1 MTDKAIAVQ
10 LMLKMKYLQRLSV
23 ASVMAILLIIS
34 ASFFIKSTEKTQTAS
49 NQQDCK
55 SWKTEISQHK
65 TTLITKA
72 LCVRH
77 YFLLILVSSAPAN
90 FIRRNLIRQTWGTD
104 SNVEPRWRTF
114 FLLGQTR
121 NETLTVLL
129 ETEEKSYGDIIRGN
143 YFEHYW
149 NQSLK
154 VEMGFEWAARYCQFS
169 FLLKADD
176 DVFVNTKDLILLL
189 QRSTP
194 KNRLYMGKVQLNAKV
209 RRYGKFNVSYDEYA
223 GLTYPSYCSGAGFVL
238 SYDVVDCLVPLFDV
252 ANPFRIDDTYV
263 GILVNKVGI
272 TPVDHRRFIFPFTN
286 YDDCYFVPHTL
297 VQHRAVGQCLIRLFR
312 MHSKVFY
319 DSILG
324 SFF

>member
-1 MTDKAIAVQ
+1 MSDKATAVQ
-10 LMLKMKYLQRLSV
+10 LMLKIKSLQLLFV
-23 ASVMAILLIIS
+23 TGVMAALLS
-34 ASFFIKSTEKTQTAS
+34 AFIFIKSTEKTQAAFP
-49 NQQDCK
+49 QWDCK

-65 TTLITKA
+65 TTLMTKA
-72 LCVRH
+72 ACARH
-77 YFLLILVSSAPAN
+77 CFLLILVSSAPAN
-90 FIRRNLIRQTWGTD
+90 FKRRNLIRQTWGTD

-189 QRSTP
+189 QRASP
-194 KNRLYMGKVQLNAKV
+194 KNRLYMGKVQFNPKV
-209 RRYGKFNVSYDEYA
+209 RRYGKFSVSYDEYS
-223 GLTYPSYCSGAGFVL
+223 GSTYPSYCSGAGFVL

-252 ANPFRIDDTYV
+252 ANPFRIDDAYV

-272 TPVDHRRFIFPFTN
+272 TPVHQRWFIFPDTN
-286 YDDCYFVPHTL
+286 YDDCYFLPNSL
-297 VQHRAVGQCLIRLFR
+297 VQHRVVGQCLIKLFR
-312 MHSKVFY
+312 IHSKGFY

-324 SFF
+324 SFY